1 MKPESSLEQY
11 QQLFMQAMLN
21 VDSNG
26 EGSMSPT
33 NSYLAGS
40 IEKIISP
47 EKRIEVYQTNYQL
60 ALVRCLQSSFLQ
72 TFRILGE
79 VRFNAIAME
88 YIALY
93 PSQSEDLNGYGEKL
107 PQFISNY
114 FEQER
119 GTRWLKDIAQSDYL
133 KQCCYYAQNNSYFP
147 LNTFMNMPVE
157 VQLLTKM
164 NRQPSLYLQKSSLDL
179 ANIDF
184 ITSENSTGLNEDAAY
199 FLYYRNE
206 GKVQIRALEKS
217 VFELLALFNQDTC
230 MNDLSETQLIKL
242 PMLIGEGWLKM
253 AGAML

>member
-26 EGSMSPT
+26 EGNMSLT

-40 IEKIISP
+40 IEKIIGP

-79 VRFNAIAME
+79 VSFNAIAME
-88 YIALY
+88 YITLY
-93 PSQSEDLNGYGEKL
+93 PSQSENLNGYGEKF
-107 PQFISNY
+107 PQFVSNN

-119 GTRWLKDIAQSDYL
+119 EARWLKDIAHSDYL
-133 KQCCYYAQNNSYFP
+133 KQCCYYAKNNSYFP

-164 NRQPSLYLQKSSLDL
+164 NRQPSLYLQESFWDL

-184 ITSENSTGLNEDAAY
+184 ITSESSTCLNEDTAY

-206 GKVQIRALEKS
+206 GKVQIRVLEKS

-230 MNDLSETQLIKL
+230 MNDLNEKQLEKL